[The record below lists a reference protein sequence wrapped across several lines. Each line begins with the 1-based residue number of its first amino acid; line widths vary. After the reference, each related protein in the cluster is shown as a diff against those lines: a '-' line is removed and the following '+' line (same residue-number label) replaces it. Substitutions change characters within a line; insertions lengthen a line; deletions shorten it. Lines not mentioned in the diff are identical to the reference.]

1 MIDLAFR
8 RVAGGRE
15 PDRVVLRL
23 QDPEPAVVWRSRGAA
38 VGRFSL
44 AGEAVARVRAAAE
57 KAGALAPPESPS
69 TLSAHVL
76 AEYLTLDE
84 ASLAVPAGTEV
95 DGPWGDLLA
104 ACRAALDAPT
114 EPVAAITLIGEPPA
128 RVRVEHRGSGQV
140 SLGFGALNVAIR
152 WAADGV
158 ETAYAGAQVRDGVVE
173 AGPGW
178 STTIELDPP
187 ADPSPA
193 GEPVATATL
202 SIMDEGVWI
211 PVALEVPVPT

>member
-114 EPVAAITLIGEPPA
+114 EPVAAITLTGSIGITYS
-128 RVRVEHRGSGQV
+128 GSSAGGFVQV
-140 SLGFGALNVAIR
+140 TAGTLTLN
-152 WAADGV
+152 G
-158 ETAYAGAQVRDGVVE
+158 AGAG
-173 AGPGW
+173 
-178 STTIELDPP
+178 TTTVKATSWQSEVGEL
-187 ADPSPA
+187 
-193 GEPVATATL
+193 
-202 SIMDEGVWI
+202 
-211 PVALEVPVPT
+211 